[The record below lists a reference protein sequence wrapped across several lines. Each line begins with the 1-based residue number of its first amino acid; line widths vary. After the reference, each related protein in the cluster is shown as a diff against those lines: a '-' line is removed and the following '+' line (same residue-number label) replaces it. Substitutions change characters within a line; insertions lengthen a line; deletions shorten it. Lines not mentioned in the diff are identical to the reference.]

1 MNSGKLFELFIIS
14 LELLLF
20 FIFIHSI
27 FTRRKKNYSKHIAAV
42 SIPRSTHAKHLQ
54 LQYHGDFLTCNHYVG
69 SLHGYLFYSIVL

>member
-20 FIFIHSI
+20 LFIPYLPGE
-27 FTRRKKNYSKHIAAV
+27 KNYSKHIAAV
-42 SIPRSTHAKHLQ
+42 SIPRSIYVKHLY
-54 LQYHGDFLTCNHYVG
+54 LQHHGGFFTRNHYVG